1 MARDPY
7 DVIGVARSASADEIK
22 RGFRK
27 KAKALHP
34 DANPNDPKAQDR
46 FAELNNAYE
55 LLSDADKKRQFDRG
69 EIDAEGKPRF
79 AGFEGF
85 GGGRPG
91 GPGAGPQS
99 DTIFETFS
107 FGRDGFKRGGGPGRG
122 HQGGRP
128 GGQAGGPP
136 PMDDF
141 FDILS
146 GMSGGARGGRAQ
158 APFGED
164 FGAPPSGED
173 VTLTIKVPFLDA
185 ARGATQRVVLPSGEA
200 VDLKIPAGTR
210 EGHRMRLRGKG
221 RPGSLGR
228 PTGDAYVVVAV
239 EPHPAFTAE
248 GKDLRL
254 DLPIALDEAILGAKV
269 RAPTLD
275 GEVELTLPAMTSSG
289 KTFRLRSKGLPADSG
304 AGDLYVTVRI
314 VLPEASADLEGFAR
328 VLKDRR
334 KGDPRES
341 L

>member
-22 RGFRK
+22 RAFRK

-34 DANPNDPKAQDR
+34 DANPKDDKAQDR

-91 GPGAGPQS
+91 GGPGGPNAE
-99 DTIFETFS
+99 TIFETFN
-107 FGRDGFKRGGGPGRG
+107 FGRDGFRRGGGQGRG
-122 HQGGRP
+122 Q
-128 GGQAGGPP
+128 QGGPP
-136 PMDDF
+136 PMDEF

-146 GMSGGARGGRAQ
+146 GMTGGPAGGRGRGRGHS
-158 APFGED
+158 PFDQD
-164 FGAPPSGED
+164 FGPPPAGED
-173 VTLTIKVPFLDA
+173 VTLTLKVPFLDA
-185 ARGATQRVVLPSGEA
+185 ARGSTQRVVLPSGESI
-200 VDLKIPAGTR
+200 DLKIPPGTR

-221 RPGSLGR
+221 KAASLGR
-228 PTGDAYVVVAV
+228 PPGDAYVVVSV
-239 EPHPAFTAE
+239 EPHPAFRAD

-254 DLPIALDEAILGAKV
+254 DLPIALDEAILGGKV

-289 KTFRLRSKGLPADSG
+289 KTFRLRGKGMAGDGEP
-304 AGDLYVTVRI
+304 GDLYVTVRI

-328 VLKDRR
+328 VLKERR
-334 KGDPRES
+334 KGDPRDDM
-341 L
+341 

>member
-7 DVIGVARSASADEIK
+7 DVIGVTRAASADEIK
-22 RGFRK
+22 RAFRK

-34 DANPNDPKAQDR
+34 DANPKDAKAQDR

-55 LLSDADKKRQFDRG
+55 LLSDADKKKQFDRG

-91 GPGAGPQS
+91 AGPGGPQGE
-99 DTIFETFS
+99 TIFETFN
-107 FGRDGFKRGGGPGRG
+107 FGRDGVRRGGHGRG
-122 HQGGRP
+122 Q
-128 GGQAGGPP
+128 QGGPP

-146 GMSGGARGGRAQ
+146 GMTGGRPGGRGHS
-158 APFGED
+158 PFDQD
-164 FGAPPSGED
+164 FGPPPSGED
-173 VTLTIKVPFLDA
+173 VTLTIRVPFLDA
-185 ARGATQRVVLPSGEA
+185 ARGSTQRVVLPSGES
-200 VDLKIPAGTR
+200 VDLKIQPGTR

-221 RPGSLGR
+221 KAASLGR
-228 PTGDAYVVVAV
+228 PPGDAYVLVAI
-239 EPHPAFTAE
+239 EPHPAFRAD

-254 DLPIALDEAILGAKV
+254 DLPVALDEAILGGKV

-289 KTFRLRSKGLPADSG
+289 KTFRLRGKGLPADTG
-304 AGDLYVTVRI
+304 PGDLYVTVRI

-328 VLKDRR
+328 VLKERR
-334 KGDPRES
+334 KGDPRDG

>member
-22 RGFRK
+22 RAFRK

-79 AGFEGF
+79 TGFEGF
-85 GGGRPG
+85 GGGGGRPG
-91 GPGAGPQS
+91 GGTGTGPHGE
-99 DTIFETFS
+99 TIFETFS
-107 FGRDGFKRGGGPGRG
+107 FGRDGFQRGGGRT
-122 HQGGRP
+122 
-128 GGQAGGPP
+128 GQAGGPP

-146 GMSGGARGGRAQ
+146 GMTGGARGGRGRS
-158 APFGED
+158 PFGED
-164 FGAPPSGED
+164 FSATPPSGED

-185 ARGATQRVVLPSGEA
+185 ARGSTQRVVLPSGESI
-200 VDLKIPAGTR
+200 DLKIPAGTR

-221 RPGSLGR
+221 KPGSLGR

-239 EPHPAFTAE
+239 EPHPAFKAD

-254 DLPIALDEAILGAKV
+254 DLPIALDEAILGGKV

-289 KTFRLRSKGLPADSG
+289 KTFRLRGKGLPADSG

-328 VLKDRR
+328 ILKERR
-334 KGDPRES
+334 KGDPRDG

>member
-7 DVIGVARSASADEIK
+7 DVIGVARTASADEIK
-22 RGFRK
+22 RAFRK

-34 DANPNDPKAQDR
+34 DANPKDAKAQDR

-55 LLSDADKKRQFDRG
+55 LLSDAEKKRQFDRG

-79 AGFEGF
+79 TGFEGF

-91 GPGAGPQS
+91 GGAGGPHGE
-99 DTIFETFS
+99 TIFETFS
-107 FGRDGFKRGGGPGRG
+107 FGRDGFRRGGGRA
-122 HQGGRP
+122 QGQP
-128 GGQAGGPP
+128 GGPP

-146 GMSGGARGGRAQ
+146 GMTGGRAGAGGRGQ
-158 APFGED
+158 SPFGED
-164 FGAPPSGED
+164 FGPPPGGED
-173 VTLTIKVPFLDA
+173 VTLTIRVPFLDA
-185 ARGATQRVVLPSGEA
+185 ARGSTQRVLLPSGESI
-200 VDLKIPAGTR
+200 DLKIPPGTR

-221 RPGSLGR
+221 KPGSLGR
-228 PTGDAYVVVAV
+228 PAGDAYVIVAV
-239 EPHPAFTAE
+239 EPHPAFRAD

-275 GEVELTLPAMTSSG
+275 GEVELTIPAMTSSG
-289 KTFRLRSKGLPADSG
+289 KTFRLRGKGMPAEG
-304 AGDLYVTVRI
+304 GPGDLYVTVRI

-334 KGDPRES
+334 KADPRES

>member
-7 DVIGVARSASADEIK
+7 DVIGVARTASAEEIK
-22 RGFRK
+22 RAFRK
-27 KAKALHP
+27 KAKTLHP
-34 DANPNDPKAQDR
+34 DANPGDAKAQDR

-55 LLSDADKKRQFDRG
+55 LLSDASKRRSFDRG

-79 AGFEGF
+79 SGFEGF

-91 GPGAGPQS
+91 AGGPQGE
-99 DTIFETFS
+99 TIFESFS
-107 FGRDGFKRGGGPGRG
+107 FGPEGFRRSSN
-122 HQGGRP
+122 RP
-128 GGQAGGPP
+128 GQGGPP

-146 GMSGGARGGRAQ
+146 GMTGGRAGTRGPDPFSQ
-158 APFGED
+158 DPGPAPRMTGED
-164 FGAPPSGED
+164 I
-173 VTLTIKVPFLDA
+173 TLTIKVPFLDA
-185 ARGATQRVVLPSGEA
+185 ARGSTQRVVLPTGEA
-200 VDLKIPAGTR
+200 IDVKIPPGTR

-221 RPGSLGR
+221 KPGSLGR
-228 PTGDAYVVVAV
+228 PPGDAYVVISV
-239 EPHPAFTAE
+239 EPHPAFKAE

-254 DLPIALDEAILGAKV
+254 DLPIALDEAILGGRL

-275 GEVELTLPAMTSSG
+275 GEVELTLPPMTSSG
-289 KTFRLRSKGLPADSG
+289 RTFRLRGKGLPVEGA

-334 KGDPRES
+334 KTDPRAD

>member
-7 DVIGVARSASADEIK
+7 DVIGVTRAASADEIK
-22 RGFRK
+22 RAFRK

-34 DANPNDPKAQDR
+34 DANPKDAKAQDR

-55 LLSDADKKRQFDRG
+55 LLSDAEKKRQFDRG

-79 AGFEGF
+79 TGFEGF

-91 GPGAGPQS
+91 GGAGGPHAE
-99 DTIFETFS
+99 TIFETFN
-107 FGRDGFKRGGGPGRG
+107 FGRDGFRRGSAHGRG
-122 HQGGRP
+122 Q
-128 GGQAGGPP
+128 QGGPP

-146 GMSGGARGGRAQ
+146 GMTSGRAGGRAHG
-158 APFGED
+158 PFDQD
-164 FGAPPSGED
+164 FGPPPSGED
-173 VTLTIKVPFLDA
+173 VTLTIRVPFLDA
-185 ARGATQRVVLPSGEA
+185 ARGSTQRIVLPSGES
-200 VDLKIPAGTR
+200 VDLKIPPGTR

-221 RPGSLGR
+221 KAGSLGR
-228 PTGDAYVVVAV
+228 PAGDAYVVIAV
-239 EPHPAFTAE
+239 EPHPAFRAD

-254 DLPIALDEAILGAKV
+254 DLPIALDEAILGGKI

-289 KTFRLRSKGLPADSG
+289 KTFRLRGKGLPADSG
-304 AGDLYVTVRI
+304 PGDLYVTVRI
-314 VLPEASADLEGFAR
+314 VLPDASADLEGFAR
-328 VLKDRR
+328 VLKERR
-334 KGDPRES
+334 KGDPRDG

>member
-85 GGGRPG
+85 GGRPG
-91 GPGAGPQS
+91 TRTGTGPQGE
-99 DTIFETFS
+99 TIFENFS
-107 FGRDGFKRGGGPGRG
+107 FGRDGFQRGGGRT
-122 HQGGRP
+122 

-146 GMSGGARGGRAQ
+146 GMTGGAKGGRGRS
-158 APFGED
+158 PFGED
-164 FGAPPSGED
+164 FSAPPAGED

-185 ARGATQRVVLPSGEA
+185 ARGSTQRVVLPTGESI
-200 VDLKIPAGTR
+200 DLKVPPGTR
-210 EGHRMRLRGKG
+210 DGHRMRLRGKG
-221 RPGSLGR
+221 KPGSLGR
-228 PTGDAYVVVAV
+228 AAGDAYVVVAV
-239 EPHPAFTAE
+239 EPHPAFKAE

-289 KTFRLRSKGLPADSG
+289 RTFRLRGKGLPADSG

-328 VLKDRR
+328 ILKERR
-334 KGDPRES
+334 KGDPRDG

>member
-7 DVIGVARSASADEIK
+7 DVIGVTRAASADEIK
-22 RGFRK
+22 RAFRK

-34 DANPNDPKAQDR
+34 DANPKDAKAQDR

-91 GPGAGPQS
+91 AGGGGPQGE
-99 DTIFETFS
+99 TIFETFN
-107 FGRDGFKRGGGPGRG
+107 FGRDGFRRGGGHG
-122 HQGGRP
+122 QG
-128 GGQAGGPP
+128 QQGGPP

-146 GMSGGARGGRAQ
+146 GMSGGRAGGRGRGAG
-158 APFGED
+158 PFDQD
-164 FGAPPSGED
+164 FGPPPSGED
-173 VTLTIKVPFLDA
+173 VTLTIRVPFLDA
-185 ARGATQRVVLPSGEA
+185 ARGSTQRVVLPSGES
-200 VDLKIPAGTR
+200 VDLKIPPGTP

-221 RPGSLGR
+221 KAASLGR
-228 PTGDAYVVVAV
+228 PPGDAYVVVAV
-239 EPHPAFTAE
+239 EPHPAFRAD

-254 DLPIALDEAILGAKV
+254 DLPIALDEAILGGKV

-289 KTFRLRSKGLPADSG
+289 KTFRLRGKGLPADS
-304 AGDLYVTVRI
+304 APGDLYVTVRI

-328 VLKDRR
+328 VLKERR
-334 KGDPRES
+334 KGDPRDG

>member
-22 RGFRK
+22 RAFRK

-85 GGGRPG
+85 GGGRPRG
-91 GPGAGPQS
+91 GPGAGAGPHGE
-99 DTIFETFS
+99 TIFETFS
-107 FGRDGFKRGGGPGRG
+107 FGRDGFQRGGGRT
-122 HQGGRP
+122 
-128 GGQAGGPP
+128 GGQPGGPP

-146 GMSGGARGGRAQ
+146 GMTGGAKGGRGRS
-158 APFGED
+158 PFGED
-164 FGAPPSGED
+164 FSAPPSGED
-173 VTLTIKVPFLDA
+173 VTLTVKVQFLDA
-185 ARGATQRVVLPSGEA
+185 ARGSTQRVVLPTGES
-200 VDLKIPAGTR
+200 VDLKIPPGTR
-210 EGHRMRLRGKG
+210 DGHRMRLRGKG
-221 RPGSLGR
+221 KPGSLGR

-239 EPHPAFTAE
+239 EPHPAFKAD

-289 KTFRLRSKGLPADSG
+289 KTFRLRGKGLPADSG

-328 VLKDRR
+328 ILKERR
-334 KGDPRES
+334 KGDPRDG

>member
-79 AGFEGF
+79 TGFEGF

-91 GPGAGPQS
+91 AGAGSQG
-99 DTIFETFS
+99 DTVFETFS
-107 FGRDGFKRGGGPGRG
+107 FGRDGFRRGGGPGRG
-122 HQGGRP
+122 HP
-128 GGQAGGPP
+128 GGQPGGPP

-146 GMSGGARGGRAQ
+146 GMTGGRHRGGGSS
-158 APFGED
+158 PFGED
-164 FGAPPSGED
+164 PGPASGED

-185 ARGATQRVVLPSGEA
+185 ARGSTQRVILPSGES
-200 VDLKIPAGTR
+200 VDLKIPPGTR

-221 RPGSLGR
+221 KPSSLGR
-228 PTGDAYVVVAV
+228 PPGDAYVVVTI
-239 EPHPAFTAE
+239 EPHPAFKAE

-254 DLPIALDEAILGAKV
+254 DLPIALDEAILGARV

-289 KTFRLRSKGLPADSG
+289 KTFRLRGKGLPADAG
-304 AGDLYVTVRI
+304 PGDLYVTVRI

-328 VLKDRR
+328 ILKERR
-334 KGDPRES
+334 KGDPRDG